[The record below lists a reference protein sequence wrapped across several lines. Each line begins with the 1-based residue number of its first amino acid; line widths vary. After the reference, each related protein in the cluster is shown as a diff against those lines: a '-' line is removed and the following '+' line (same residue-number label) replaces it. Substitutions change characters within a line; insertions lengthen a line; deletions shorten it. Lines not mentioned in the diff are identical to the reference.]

1 MTHRHLK
8 PGSIAFASLA
18 AIVLA
23 CFAANAADPIP
34 KSEEILRRY
43 IPASR
48 LDAVAS
54 KDAPGVLLPI
64 TEFETLLKE
73 AAAKAG
79 DSGPRP
85 EGAALLRSDYAL
97 RIHDERLLATCRITI
112 RAFDATWHGL
122 RLPMTGFSVLDAKF
136 DGDGAAP
143 VLARGAG
150 KADDLN
156 LLLSEAGTKTLVLE
170 LSTPLRAAGGD
181 SAATFH
187 LVNAPLGEMSL
198 TVPAKKQLRLDGVL
212 LQRPA
217 DDAQP
222 AEYKVAIGGRP
233 EVRLVI
239 TDRKAIER
247 TDAMTFAS
255 TAFGVVASPGEAT
268 WTARTQLSVFGR
280 PLDKLEC
287 EVPSSLEITD
297 VESQGLEAWQL
308 NDGAPGRTRI
318 SLTWRQPFDGARP
331 ITFRGV
337 FSPNRDGRWH
347 VPSLVL
353 HSVSSHTGTLLL
365 ERPEGVRLQ
374 VVQAT
379 GVRPVANDEGAKPS
393 ESRYEIW
400 KEDFTLDFIPAAKE
414 REVQAAMSTLVSFN
428 AQGADLMTTIDL
440 ETRFAPLFEAD
451 ILLPAAWQILEATR
465 DGGERATW
473 QLIPDEAGRNRL
485 RIALETPLEPGE
497 NRTLRLV
504 AHFEP
509 EGWPVAGTPIRV
521 ALPEVRLPQ
530 AGVVEA
536 LYGVTADSDLEVIP
550 LDITGLIPA
559 RQSDVDTLNRQLA
572 SFNRTVRLG
581 FTYQDTAFQGQ
592 LEIRRLPPRMTATCV
607 TLTRIDAEEIASHV
621 EAQLAISGGG
631 VRELTVLLPEF
642 VGRDLRFN
650 IAHFQPQ
657 TLLGAEG
664 IEAARQQQ
672 AVRIVPPLP
681 IILEQKAGATAN
693 AMIPWT
699 IKLDRYALGNFVL
712 QAELSQPR
720 SPAAAGQ
727 VQQWTV
733 PALTVVGADQ
743 ESGAIGIEAADDQHV
758 QAAAQDSSGQP
769 LEAVDP
775 IDFPPAHVRP
785 RERLVAAFAY
795 ERPGWSVTVSE
806 ERLNRIAMPT
816 AVIHKLALGSIVGP
830 DGVKQVQADATL
842 SAVGIQSLVVR
853 LPEGNLL
860 WGALIDGIPVQVHKA
875 GDALSLPLAPVQPPS
890 RAREIRLI
898 YTPGNTS
905 AGVQK
910 KLSGFSVEEAPPRF
924 LVVTGQGTEQPLTVL
939 SSQWTVHHSDDL
951 DLVDTSGVFHPA
963 VPLERDSLLHRLL
976 ALFRAPAG
984 SDAVWRIALLCGVGL
999 VLWLLAATR
1008 KRVSTG
1014 LLGCLLLMI
1023 AVPVGLVAALMLG
1036 SPMRQSEKSVAATS
1050 APASAPKM
1058 PAGSEEAFGTNPTL
1072 FDLDGDRLPKVDR
1085 HFEKVDRY
1093 FESKQSREL
1102 LSEKESSGVQKSLED
1117 RPAVDFQA
1125 RSAGPASK
1133 PRGAAATPAEPAPSV
1148 NLGLNYRIQ
1157 SPESSQ
1163 PAKEQAL
1170 GRRVLTRGEGL
1181 LSVTFGLQPPTG
1193 SRSAVLDST
1202 SDDPGEGLSLRFM
1215 DRKTRNLWTSL
1226 AAFAVMVIGWPLR
1239 KSGMTARLL
1248 FLLLTLLGPISTRW
1262 LVPLSWLPLSDGIWL
1277 GGVATALL
1285 WLVRCIVIGIFE
1297 CPCFAGSC
1305 KPRNSIPVVI
1315 ALLTVL
1321 GSASVGHAQPP
1332 ASPPASPKRQMEAPE
1347 KPLPEPAAAPSSVFV
1362 PYDNPRDPLSA
1373 KNVFVPQPL
1382 FLKLWRAAHPEDLPP
1397 TNPPMEGTV
1406 SAAAFVVDL
1415 TGLPADA
1422 ANNGRPASI
1431 AAPVHA
1437 RLVLKNLVGK
1447 PIRLRLPVSG
1457 VAIRSA
1463 ILDGAPA
1470 ILESQDEKSLVVTA
1484 PGATTSVLD
1493 LEFDVTVE
1501 RNGPAGTIRWE
1512 NAPLPAGLLT
1522 LKFPATEP
1530 ATELRVGG
1538 SKVSAASPA
1547 QEGST
1552 TFELPIDRGGAQ
1564 ELRWQPTTG
1573 RSGGD
1578 SPVQVQAVTSA
1589 TLDDAGLRLRSQYT
1603 AKVSQTGVTELTL
1616 AFPGAMSLVR
1626 VEGQSIGGWRVE
1638 GENAARKLIV
1648 YFSRKIET
1656 QTVFTVEAFQAMS
1669 IDEHQASVT
1678 VLPPQPEGVSRE
1690 AGEIG
1695 VYVAG
1700 QLAARPGTVTGLLQ
1714 QDVSRFER
1722 PRSDAAEPTT
1732 PLQLAYRYSARPI
1745 ALELLVQRRQAET
1758 RADLHHGLFLTQRKL
1773 RVSTRAVVHIA
1784 GAPRSTL
1791 SFSLPAGYLLLDV
1804 SGPAL
1809 ADYSTNEGEAGRKV
1823 LTVELDK
1830 PRLGDVELLL
1840 DGAIARRPEEP
1851 SATLA
1856 VPRLPDV
1863 SKVDSQL
1870 GVWVE
1875 DLYVA
1880 TADALGDWK
1889 NADPNSL
1896 DGTLRGLRPAAM
1908 QFGFR
1913 SSSAEPQPV
1922 TIGLRAQAAE
1932 LSADVLSL
1940 IAVSNASVDYGFT
1953 MQWKIT
1959 RAATDTFALTTP
1971 GWLRGK
1977 LDFAGAGIRQVI
1989 STDLPGDRV
1998 KWTVSLTDPVRDGY
2012 LLTAAASLPAP
2023 ADGRV
2028 LAPDISFESAGTG
2041 GAATRLEAQRH
2052 FAVVV
2057 NLSRRPLA
2065 LEDATAVETVRRDAL
2080 PLKVP
2085 DLLARQAMNIVQIL
2099 PGRTASWLARRVGE
2113 TASLQATITG
2123 ARLETVVEVDG
2134 SWRTQAT
2141 YTLRNRG
2148 RQFLPVD
2155 LSAIGNVRVLSILV
2169 KGLPARALES
2179 KVAGKTLHLVPLPP
2193 SSAADLSYDV
2203 VLMLAGKLSS
2213 GLPKSNSLSSMTLEL
2228 PAPHITTPVESAQF
2242 GMSVAQTAWVVRL
2255 PDGVTAEVDDAG
2267 NLTPHQ
2273 AAEWELL
2280 ADAQLLS
2287 QWEADAAE
2295 MVRIVTGSGS
2305 SDLRKYQAQSNLRQL
2320 STMIENYQTKLQIDS
2335 ERAESVLGEKGIEIS
2350 RSNAYRNGALRAKV
2364 AEQLQVKS
2372 GDELV
2377 DVQRNAGA
2385 ISPPVPQ
2392 LQGSL
2397 DLNGNVNGVVNGP
2410 QSGNGRAYIM
2420 DNSRSII
2427 ISNGISTEAW
2437 NDGASTEFGFNT
2449 PKSEAAKDQ
2458 KQLDESLAKTPSR
2471 SGLKRKLAEQQ
2482 QSSEFSDNLNLSLR
2496 QSQSWGSLGGG
2507 GMGGGGM
2514 GGGMSGPAGNPSA
2527 GERGMFGRTEIA
2539 GTTILLGAGDVGAP
2553 AYWTGGAGL
2562 SLAMTLPSVDEDSLA
2577 FSKVGGDP
2585 KLVLKT
2591 RSKDAQRSAWGLAE
2605 VAAAV
2610 LIGVLLLSA
2619 ARTPTAFAKMV
2630 ALLLAFVGAAG
2641 FLLLGGSGGW
2651 LALGLL
2657 FASLGTLMLCRRDVR
2672 PVAGA

>member
-1 MTHRHLK
+1 MTHCQPK
-8 PGSIAFASLA
+8 PGSIAFAA
-18 AIVLA
+18 FMVTIVLA
-23 CFAANAADPIP
+23 CFSAHADDPVP
-34 KSEEILRRY
+34 GSNQILRRY

-48 LDAVAS
+48 LDAVAG
-54 KDAPGVLLPI
+54 KDTPGVLLPI
-64 TEFETLLKE
+64 SEFEGLLKD
-73 AAAKAG
+73 AAARAG
-79 DSGPRP
+79 DTGPRP
-85 EGAALLRSDYAL
+85 QGAALLRADYAL
-97 RIHDERLLATCRITI
+97 RIQEERLLATCRITL
-112 RAFDATWHGL
+112 RAFDTTWRTL

-136 DGDGAAP
+136 DGDGAPP
-143 VLARGAG
+143 VLARNAE
-150 KADDLN
+150 KPDELR
-156 LLLSEAGTKTLVLE
+156 LLLSEAGTKTLMLE

-181 SAATFH
+181 SAAAFH

-198 TVPAKKQLRLDGVL
+198 VVPPKKQLRLDGIL

-233 EVRLVI
+233 EARLVI
-239 TDRKAIER
+239 TDRKEIDR

-255 TAFGVVASPGEAT
+255 TAFGVVAAPGEAT

-318 SLTWRQPFDGARP
+318 SLTWRQPFDGVRA
-331 ITFRGV
+331 ITFQGV
-337 FSPNRDGRWH
+337 FSPDRDSRWH
-347 VPSLVL
+347 VPGLIL

-365 ERPEGVRLQ
+365 DHPEGVRLQ

-379 GVRPVANDEGAKPS
+379 GVRPVASEDGQARPS

-428 AQGADLMTTIDL
+428 AQGADLMSTIDL

-451 ILLPAAWQILEATR
+451 ILLPAAWQILEATSN
-465 DGGERATW
+465 GERAKW
-473 QLIPDEAGRNRL
+473 QLIPEEAGRNRL
-485 RIALETPLEPGE
+485 RITLETPLEPGD
-497 NRTLRLV
+497 NGTLRVL

-509 EGWPVAGTPIRV
+509 EGWPVAATPVRI

-550 LDITGLIPA
+550 LDVTGLIPA

-572 SFNRTVRLG
+572 SFNQTVRLG
-581 FTYQDTAFQGQ
+581 FTYQDTVFQGQ

-621 EAQLAISGGG
+621 EAQLAITGGG

-650 IAHFQPQ
+650 ITYFQPRPLFGV
-657 TLLGAEG
+657 TGVEG
-664 IEAARQQQ
+664 MLPQQQ
-672 AVRIVPPLP
+672 AVQFLPPLP
-681 IILEQKAGATAN
+681 IILEQKAGAAAN
-693 AMIPWT
+693 ATIPWT

-720 SPAAAGQ
+720 PPAAAGQ

-733 PALTVVGADQ
+733 PALTIVGADQ

-758 QAAAQDSSGQP
+758 QAAAQDSAGQP

-785 RERLVAAFAY
+785 REQLVAAYAY
-795 ERPGWSVTVSE
+795 ERPGWSATVSE

-816 AVIHKLALGSIVGP
+816 AVIHKLALGSIVGR

-853 LPEGNLL
+853 LPEGNVL
-860 WGALIDGIPVQVHKA
+860 WGALIDGVPVQVHKS
-875 GDALSLPLAPVQPPS
+875 GDALSLPISPVQPPS
-890 RAREIRLI
+890 RAREVRLI
-898 YTPGNTS
+898 YTPVTTS
-905 AGVQK
+905 AGVRS
-910 KLSGFSVEEAPPRF
+910 KLSGFAIEEAPPRF
-924 LVVTGQGTEQPLTVL
+924 LVITGQGTEQPLTVL
-939 SSQWTVHHSDDL
+939 SSQWTVHHSNDL
-951 DLVDTSGVFHPA
+951 DLVDTGGVFHPET
-963 VPLERDSLLHRLL
+963 PLERDSLLHRLL
-976 ALFRAPAG
+976 ALFRMPAEG
-984 SDAVWRIALLCGVGL
+984 EAIWRVAVLAGVGL
-999 VLWLLAATR
+999 GLWLLAMTGR
-1008 KRVSTG
+1008 RVSRS
-1014 LLGCLLLMI
+1014 LLGCLLVLI
-1023 AVPVGLVAALMLG
+1023 ALPIALVTLLMLG
-1036 SPMRQSEKSVAATS
+1036 SPMREAARRSGSVTMS
-1050 APASAPKM
+1050 APAAAQGVPGAEAPQEDLSPQFFDMDADRGLRSELK
-1058 PAGSEEAFGTNPTL
+1058 AGQPTTA
-1072 FDLDGDRLPKVDR
+1072 P
-1085 HFEKVDRY
+1085 HFTEGETAIQRGIEKNIT
-1093 FESKQSREL
+1093 SNQSQQV
-1102 LSEKESSGVQKSLED
+1102 SQ
-1117 RPAVDFQA
+1117 
-1125 RSAGPASK
+1125 
-1133 PRGAAATPAEPAPSV
+1133 PAEPGGASAQGQAAPNVS
-1148 NLGLNYRIQ
+1148 LGLNDRIQ
-1157 SPESSQ
+1157 RPESSQ
-1163 PAKEQAL
+1163 PAKEEVA
-1170 GRRVLTRGEGL
+1170 GRRIISRGEGL

-1193 SRSAVLDST
+1193 SRSAVLNST
-1202 SDDPGEGLSLRFM
+1202 SDDPGRGLSLRFM

-1226 AAFAVMVIGWPLR
+1226 AAFAVMVIGWWLR
-1239 KSGMTARLL
+1239 KSSMLTRLQFLL
-1248 FLLLTLLGPISTRW
+1248 FALLGPISVRW

-1277 GGVATALL
+1277 GGVATAGL
-1285 WLVRCIVIGIFE
+1285 WLLRCIVIGICE
-1297 CPCFAGSC
+1297 CPCITRSC
-1305 KPRNSIPVVI
+1305 KPGNSIPVVI
-1315 ALLTVL
+1315 ALLTIL
-1321 GSASVGHAQPP
+1321 GAASVGYAQPP
-1332 ASPPASPKRQMEAPE
+1332 ASPPATPKPQAAARKM
-1347 KPLPEPAAAPSSVFV
+1347 PLPKPAAAPDSVFV

-1373 KNVFVPQPL
+1373 KSVFVPQEL

-1397 TNPPMEGTV
+1397 TNPPVEGTV
-1406 SAAAFVVDL
+1406 SAASFVVDL
-1415 TGLPADA
+1415 TTLPADA
-1422 ANNGRPASI
+1422 AKDGRPAAL

-1437 RLVLKNLVGK
+1437 RLVLKNLTGK
-1447 PIRLRLPVSG
+1447 PIRLPLPISG
-1457 VAIRSA
+1457 VAIRA
-1463 ILDGAPA
+1463 ATLDGSPA
-1470 ILESQDEKSLVVTA
+1470 ILETRNDKSLIVTA
-1484 PGATTSVLD
+1484 PGAATSVLD
-1493 LEFDVTVE
+1493 IEFEVTVE
-1501 RNGPAGTIRWE
+1501 QNGPAGTIHWE

-1530 ATELRVGG
+1530 AVELRAGG
-1538 SKVSAASPA
+1538 SKVSATAPA
-1547 QEGST
+1547 AEGSIA
-1552 TFELPIDRGGAQ
+1552 FELPIDRGGEQ
-1564 ELRWQPTTG
+1564 NLRWQPAAG

-1589 TLDDAGLRLRSQYT
+1589 TLDDTGLKLRSQYT
-1603 AKVSQTGVTELTL
+1603 AKVSQAGVTELTL

-1638 GENAARKLIV
+1638 GENAARKLVV

-1656 QTVFTVEAFQAMS
+1656 QTAFTVETFQAMS
-1669 IDEHQASVT
+1669 IDEHQVAVT

-1695 VYVAG
+1695 VYVAS
-1700 QLAARPGTVTGLLQ
+1700 QFAARPGTVTGLLQ
-1714 QDVSRFER
+1714 QDVSRFKQPQSE
-1722 PRSDAAEPTT
+1722 AATPTN

-1758 RADLHHGLFLTQRKL
+1758 RADLHHGIYLTQRKL

-1784 GAPRSTL
+1784 GAPRSTI
-1791 SFSLPAGYLLLDV
+1791 SFSLPAGYLLLDA

-1809 ADYSTNEGEAGRKV
+1809 ADYSTNEGDAGKKI

-1830 PRLGDVELLL
+1830 PRTGDVELLL
-1840 DGAIARRPEEP
+1840 DGSIARRPEEP
-1851 SATLA
+1851 SAALA

-1896 DGTLRGLRPAAM
+1896 DGTLRGLRPTAM

-1913 SSSAEPQPV
+1913 SAATEPQPV

-1959 RAATDTFALTTP
+1959 RAATDTFSLTTP

-1977 LDFAGAGIRQVI
+1977 LDFAGAGIRQVL
-1989 STDLPGDRV
+1989 SADLPGDRV
-1998 KWTVSLTDPVRDGY
+1998 KWTVSLTDPVRDSY
-2012 LLTAAASLPAP
+2012 LLTAAASLPSP

-2028 LAPDISFESAGTG
+2028 LAPDITFESGGTG

-2065 LEDATAVETVRRDAL
+2065 LEDATAVETVRREAL

-2085 DLLARQAMNIVQIL
+2085 DQLARQAMNIVQVL

-2155 LSAIGNVRVLSILV
+2155 LSAVKNVRVLSILV
-2169 KGLPARALES
+2169 KGQPARALES
-2179 KVAGKTLHLVPLPP
+2179 KVAGKALHLVPLPP

-2213 GLPKSNSLSSMTLEL
+2213 GLPKATSLSSTTLEL
-2228 PAPHITTPVESAQF
+2228 PAPHITTPIESPQF

-2255 PDGVTAEVDDAG
+2255 PDGMTAEVDDAG

-2280 ADAQLLS
+2280 ADAQQLS
-2287 QWEADAAE
+2287 QWEADVSE
-2295 MVRIVTGSGS
+2295 MVRIVKGSES
-2305 SDLRKYQAQSNLRQL
+2305 SDQRKFQAWFNLRQL
-2320 STMIENYQTKLQIDS
+2320 STNIENYQEKLLADS
-2335 ERAESVLGEKGIEIS
+2335 ERAEFELGEKGLEIS
-2350 RSNAYRNGALRAKV
+2350 RSNSTRNGVLRAKV
-2364 AEQLQVKS
+2364 AEQLQLNLT
-2372 GDELV
+2372 DRPAN
-2377 DVQRNAGA
+2377 DQPNQPATA
-2385 ISPPVPQ
+2385 TPVPQ

-2397 DLNGNVNGVVNGP
+2397 DLNANLNAP

-2420 DNSRSII
+2420 DNSRAI
-2427 ISNGISTEAW
+2427 ISSNGMPVEAW
-2437 NDGASTEFGFNT
+2437 NDSVSTEFGFTT
-2449 PKSEAAKDQ
+2449 PKSDLAKDQ
-2458 KQLDESLAKTPSR
+2458 KASDEAAAKTPSR

-2482 QSSEFSDNLNLSLR
+2482 QSSEFADHFSLSQKQT
-2496 QSQSWGSLGGG
+2496 QSPFGGIGGG
-2507 GMGGGGM
+2507 GMGGM
-2514 GGGMSGPAGNPSA
+2514 GGGMLGPAGADQSGGN
-2527 GERGMFGRTEIA
+2527 RGMFGREVMA
-2539 GTTILLGAGDVGAP
+2539 GTSIAFGTNPVSLP
-2553 AYWTGGAGL
+2553 PWTGAGL
-2562 SLAMTLPSVDEDSLA
+2562 SLAMTLPAVDDDSLA

-2591 RSKDAQRSAWGLAE
+2591 RSKEARRGAWGLAE
-2605 VAAAV
+2605 VVAAV

-2619 ARTPTAFAKMV
+2619 AGTPAAFARMM
-2630 ALLLAFVGAAG
+2630 AILLAIAGAAG
-2641 FLLLGGSGGW
+2641 FLLLGGTGSW
-2651 LALGLL
+2651 LGLGL
-2657 FASLGTLMLCRRDVR
+2657 FFAALGTLLLSHRDGQ
-2672 PVAGA
+2672 PAAGM